1 MKFSVN
7 QIFSAFNKSATQVLT
22 AAAMGLA
29 FVAVQPVMAQSA
41 GFTRPGGLGMVVDT
55 QRMIRVDGSPAR
67 IAVGNPAVVD
77 VQILPL
83 EEGVGD
89 ILLVARKPG
98 VTDVQVWVDDDPN
111 PKRWQVS
118 VVSGAQSALESAK
131 RLEAPVRAT
140 GGQAVVTGRS
150 SNMVEHQRSTAA
162 ARATGDSDK
171 IIDTSVINHSG
182 MVQVEVKIV
191 ELSRTVMKDVG
202 IDWNSGTSRAAGV
215 LPNGQLNP
223 AGVLPNG
230 KIMEGGSG
238 TWGAV
243 SNFSP
248 AISNGFA
255 LMFDSRNFGAKL
267 RLLESN
273 GMARTLAEPTLV
285 ALSGQSASFRAGGEI
300 PVPESGGL
308 GTQTVT
314 YKSFGIGLTVTPT
327 VLAPNRIALKV
338 APESSELD
346 YINAI
351 EVINGEQIMR
361 MPALRV
367 RKADTTV
374 EMGEGESYIISGL
387 VSRQTIANVSK
398 MPFLSELPI
407 IGAFFRN
414 IKYEQ
419 DERELVIV
427 VTPRLVKPIAKGTE
441 LPLPGQGKENL
452 NEVGTAWG
460 YYLVGPA
467 SGEQMPGFSR

>member
-1 MKFSVN
+1 MN
-7 QIFSAFNKSATQVLT
+7 QIFSAFNRNATQVLT
-22 AAAMGLA
+22 AAVMGLA
-29 FVAVQPVMAQSA
+29 LVSVQPVMAQSA

-55 QRMIRVDGSPAR
+55 QRMIKVDGSPAR

-83 EEGVGD
+83 EDGVGD
-89 ILLVARKPG
+89 ILLVAKKPG
-98 VTDVQVWVDDDPN
+98 VTDIQVWIEGDPE

-118 VVSGAQSALESAK
+118 VVSGEQSALESAK

-191 ELSRTVMKDVG
+191 ELSRTVMKEVG
-202 IDWNSGTSRAAGV
+202 IDWNSGTARAS
-215 LPNGQLNP
+215 
-223 AGVLPNG
+223 
-230 KIMEGGSG
+230 GSG

-243 SNFSP
+243 SSFAP
-248 AISNGFA
+248 TISNGFS

-267 RLLESN
+267 KLLESN

-308 GTQTVT
+308 GTQTVS
-314 YKSFGIGLTVTPT
+314 YKPFGIGLTVTPT
-327 VLAPNRIALKV
+327 VLSPNRIALKV

-351 EVINGEQIMR
+351 NVINGEQITQ

-398 MPFLSELPI
+398 MPFLSDLPI
-407 IGAFFRN
+407 IGSFFRSVS
-414 IKYEQ
+414 YSQ

-427 VTPRLVKPIAKGTE
+427 VTPRLVKPFAKGTE

>member
-1 MKFSVN
+1 MGLIMKFSVN
-7 QIFSAFNKSATQVLT
+7 QIFSAFNRNATQVLT

-29 FVAVQPVMAQSA
+29 FVSVSPVMAQSA

-55 QRMIRVDGSPAR
+55 QRMIKVDGAPAR
-67 IAVGNPAVVD
+67 IAVGNPDVVD

-89 ILLVARKPG
+89 ILLVAKKPG
-98 VTDVQVWVDDDPN
+98 VTDIQVWVDENPE

-118 VVSGAQSALESAK
+118 VVSGEQRALESAK

-140 GGQAVVTGRS
+140 GGQAVVTGSS

-162 ARATGDSDK
+162 ARATGSSDR
-171 IIDTSVINHSG
+171 IIDTSVINTSG

-191 ELSRTVMKDVG
+191 ELSRSVMKEVG
-202 IDWNSGTSRAAGV
+202 IDWNSGTARA
-215 LPNGQLNP
+215 
-223 AGVLPNG
+223 
-230 KIMEGGSG
+230 GGSG
-238 TWGAV
+238 TWGVA
-243 SNFSP
+243 SNFAP
-248 AISNGFA
+248 TISNGFS
-255 LMFDSRNFGAKL
+255 LMFDARNFGAKL
-267 RLLESN
+267 NLLESN

-285 ALSGQSASFRAGGEI
+285 SLSGQSASFRAGGEI
-300 PVPESGGL
+300 PVPEAGGL
-308 GTQTVT
+308 GTQTVS
-314 YKSFGIGLTVTPT
+314 YKAFGIGLTVTPT
-327 VLAPNRIALKV
+327 VLSANRIALKV

-346 YINAI
+346 YANAI
-351 EVINGEQIMR
+351 QVISGDQTTL

-387 VSRQTIANVSK
+387 VSRQTMANVSK
-398 MPFLSELPI
+398 MPFLSDLPI
-407 IGAFFRN
+407 IGSFFRN
-414 IKYEQ
+414 VSYSQ

-441 LPLPGQGKENL
+441 LPLPGQGQENL

-460 YYLVGPA
+460 YYLVGSA

>member
-1 MKFSVN
+1 
-7 QIFSAFNKSATQVLT
+7 
-22 AAAMGLA
+22 
-29 FVAVQPVMAQSA
+29 
-41 GFTRPGGLGMVVDT
+41 
-55 QRMIRVDGSPAR
+55 
-67 IAVGNPAVVD
+67 
-77 VQILPL
+77 
-83 EEGVGD
+83 
-89 ILLVARKPG
+89 
-98 VTDVQVWVDDDPN
+98 
-111 PKRWQVS
+111 
-118 VVSGAQSALESAK
+118 
-131 RLEAPVRAT
+131 
-140 GGQAVVTGRS
+140 
-150 SNMVEHQRSTAA
+150 
-162 ARATGDSDK
+162 
-171 IIDTSVINHSG
+171 
-182 MVQVEVKIV
+182 
-191 ELSRTVMKDVG
+191 
-202 IDWNSGTSRAAGV
+202 
-215 LPNGQLNP
+215 
-223 AGVLPNG
+223 
-230 KIMEGGSG
+230 GSG

-243 SNFSP
+243 SNFAP
-248 AISNGFA
+248 AFSNGFS

-267 RLLESN
+267 KLLENN

-308 GTQTVT
+308 GTQTVS

-327 VLAPNRIALKV
+327 VLSPNRIALKV

-346 YINAI
+346 YANAI
-351 EVINGEQIMR
+351 PVVSGDQTTL
-361 MPALRV
+361 MPALSV

-387 VSRQTIANVSK
+387 VSRQTRANVSK

-407 IGAFFRN
+407 IGAFFRSVS
-414 IKYEQ
+414 YSQ

>member
-7 QIFSAFNKSATQVLT
+7 QIFSAFNRNATQVLT
-22 AAAMGLA
+22 AAAMGLV
-29 FVAVQPVMAQSA
+29 FVSVQPVMAQST

-55 QRMIRVDGSPAR
+55 QRMIKVDGAPAR

-89 ILLVARKPG
+89 ILLAAKKPG
-98 VTDVQVWVDDDPN
+98 VTDVQVWVEGDPT

-118 VVSGAQSALESAK
+118 VVSGEQSALESAK

-191 ELSRTVMKDVG
+191 ELSRSVMKEVG
-202 IDWNSGTSRAAGV
+202 IDWNSGTARA
-215 LPNGQLNP
+215 
-223 AGVLPNG
+223 
-230 KIMEGGSG
+230 GGSG
-238 TWGAV
+238 TWGVV
-243 SNFSP
+243 SSFAPS
-248 AISNGFA
+248 ISNGFS
-255 LMFDSRNFGAKL
+255 LMFDARNFGAKL
-267 RLLESN
+267 KLLENN

-285 ALSGQSASFRAGGEI
+285 SLSGQSASFRAGGEI

-308 GTQTVT
+308 GTQTVS
-314 YKSFGIGLTVTPT
+314 YKPFGIALTVTPT
-327 VLAPNRIALKV
+327 VLSPNRIALKV

-346 YINAI
+346 YANAI
-351 EVINGEQIMR
+351 PVVSGDQTTL
-361 MPALRV
+361 MPALSV

-387 VSRQTIANVSK
+387 VSRQTMANVSK
-398 MPFLSELPI
+398 MPFLSDLPI
-407 IGAFFRN
+407 IGSFFRSVS
-414 IKYEQ
+414 YSQ

-427 VTPRLVKPIAKGTE
+427 VTPRLVKPFAKGTE

>member
-1 MKFSVN
+1 MGLIMKFSVN
-7 QIFSAFNKSATQVLT
+7 KIFSVFNRNATQVLT
-22 AAAMGLA
+22 AAALGLA
-29 FVAVQPVMAQSA
+29 FVSVQPAMAQST
-41 GFTRPGGLGMVVDT
+41 GFTRPGGLGMVVNS
-55 QRMIRVDGSPAR
+55 QRMIKVDGSPAR

-89 ILLVARKPG
+89 ILLVARQPG
-98 VTDVQVWVDDDPN
+98 VTDVQVWVDGDPT
-111 PKRWQVS
+111 PQRWQVS
-118 VVSGAQSALESAK
+118 VVSGEQSALESAK

-162 ARATGDSDK
+162 ARATGNSDK
-171 IIDTSVINHSG
+171 VIDTSIVNHSG

-191 ELSRTVMKDVG
+191 ELSRTVMKEVG
-202 IDWNSGTSRAAGV
+202 IDWNSGTSRAG
-215 LPNGQLNP
+215 
-223 AGVLPNG
+223 GVLPNG

-238 TWGAV
+238 TWGAA
-243 SNFSP
+243 SRFAPS
-248 AISNGFA
+248 ISNGFS

-267 RLLESN
+267 KLLENN

-308 GTQTVT
+308 GTQTVS

-327 VLAPNRIALKV
+327 VLSPNRIALKV

-346 YINAI
+346 YANSIP
-351 EVINGEQIMR
+351 VVSGDQTTL
-361 MPALRV
+361 MPALTV

-387 VSRQTIANVSK
+387 VSRQTRANVSK

-414 IKYEQ
+414 VSYSQ

-460 YYLVGPA
+460 YFLVGPA

>member
-1 MKFSVN
+1 MGLIMKFSVN
-7 QIFSAFNKSATQVLT
+7 QIFSAFNRNATQVLT
-22 AAAMGLA
+22 AAVMGLTL
-29 FVAVQPVMAQSA
+29 VTMQPVMAQSA

-55 QRMIRVDGSPAR
+55 QRMIKVDGSPAR

-98 VTDVQVWVDDDPN
+98 VTDVQVWVDDDPT

-118 VVSGAQSALESAK
+118 VVSGEQSALESAK

-191 ELSRTVMKDVG
+191 ELSRSVMKEVG
-202 IDWNSGTSRAAGV
+202 IDWNSGTARA
-215 LPNGQLNP
+215 
-223 AGVLPNG
+223 
-230 KIMEGGSG
+230 GGSG

-243 SNFSP
+243 SSFAPS
-248 AISNGFA
+248 ISNGFS

-267 RLLESN
+267 KLLENN

-285 ALSGQSASFRAGGEI
+285 SLSGQSASFRAGGEI

-308 GTQTVT
+308 GTQTVS
-314 YKSFGIGLTVTPT
+314 YKPFGIALTVTPT
-327 VLAPNRIALKV
+327 VLSPSRIALKV

-346 YINAI
+346 YANAI
-351 EVINGEQIMR
+351 PVVSGDQTTL
-361 MPALRV
+361 MPALSV

-387 VSRQTIANVSK
+387 VSRQTMANVSK
-398 MPFLSELPI
+398 MPFLSDLPI
-407 IGAFFRN
+407 IGSFFRSVS
-414 IKYEQ
+414 YSQ

-452 NEVGTAWG
+452 NEAGTAWG

>member
-191 ELSRTVMKDVG
+191 ELSRTVMKEVG
-202 IDWNSGTSRAAGV
+202 IDWNSGTARV
-215 LPNGQLNP
+215 
-223 AGVLPNG
+223 
-230 KIMEGGSG
+230 GGSG

-243 SNFSP
+243 SNFAP
-248 AISNGFA
+248 TVSNGFS
-255 LMFDSRNFGAKL
+255 LMFDARNFGAKL
-267 RLLESN
+267 KLLEKN
-273 GMARTLAEPTLV
+273 GMARTLAEPNLV

-308 GTQTVT
+308 GTQTVS
-314 YKSFGIGLTVTPT
+314 YKPFGIGLTVTPT
-327 VLAPNRIALKV
+327 VLSPNRIALKV

-346 YINAI
+346 YANAI
-351 EVINGEQIMR
+351 DVISGDQTTR

-374 EMGEGESYIISGL
+374 EMGDGESYIISGL
-387 VSRQTIANVSK
+387 VSRQTRANISK
-398 MPFLSELPI
+398 MPFLSDLPI
-407 IGAFFRN
+407 IGSFFRN
-414 IKYEQ
+414 VSYSQ
-419 DERELVIV
+419 DESELVIV

>member
-1 MKFSVN
+1 MGLIMKFSVN

-191 ELSRTVMKDVG
+191 ELSRTVMKEVG
-202 IDWNSGTSRAAGV
+202 IDWNSGTARV
-215 LPNGQLNP
+215 
-223 AGVLPNG
+223 
-230 KIMEGGSG
+230 GGSG

-243 SNFSP
+243 SNFAP
-248 AISNGFA
+248 TVSNGFS
-255 LMFDSRNFGAKL
+255 LMFDARNFGAKL
-267 RLLESN
+267 KLLEKN
-273 GMARTLAEPTLV
+273 GMARTLAEPNLV

-308 GTQTVT
+308 GTQTVS
-314 YKSFGIGLTVTPT
+314 YKPFGIGLTVTPT
-327 VLAPNRIALKV
+327 VLSPNRIALKV

-346 YINAI
+346 YANAI
-351 EVINGEQIMR
+351 DVISGDQTTR

-374 EMGEGESYIISGL
+374 EMGDGESYIISGL
-387 VSRQTIANVSK
+387 VSRQTRANISK
-398 MPFLSELPI
+398 MPFLSDLPI
-407 IGAFFRN
+407 IGSFFRN
-414 IKYEQ
+414 VSYSQ
-419 DERELVIV
+419 DESELVIV

>member
-1 MKFSVN
+1 MGLIMKFSVN

-191 ELSRTVMKDVG
+191 ELSRSVMKEVG
-202 IDWNSGTSRAAGV
+202 IDWNTGTARD
-215 LPNGQLNP
+215 
-223 AGVLPNG
+223 
-230 KIMEGGSG
+230 GGSG
-238 TWGAV
+238 TWGAA
-243 SNFSP
+243 SSFAP
-248 AISNGFA
+248 AISNGFS
-255 LMFDSRNFGAKL
+255 LMFDARNFGAKL
-267 RLLESN
+267 KLLENN

-346 YINAI
+346 YTNAI
-351 EVINGEQIMR
+351 PVISGEQTTL
-361 MPALRV
+361 MPALSV
-367 RKADTTV
+367 RKADTTI

-387 VSRQTIANVSK
+387 VSRQTRANVSK
-398 MPFLSELPI
+398 MPFLSNLPI
-407 IGAFFRN
+407 IGSFFRSVS
-414 IKYEQ
+414 YSQ

>member
-1 MKFSVN
+1 MGLIMKFSVN
-7 QIFSAFNKSATQVLT
+7 KIFSAFNRNATQVLT
-22 AAAMGLA
+22 AAALGLA
-29 FVAVQPVMAQSA
+29 FVSVQPAMAQST
-41 GFTRPGGLGMVVDT
+41 GFTRPGGLGMVVNS
-55 QRMIRVDGSPAR
+55 QRMIKVDGSPAR

-89 ILLVARKPG
+89 ILLLARQPG
-98 VTDVQVWVDDDPN
+98 VTDVQVWVDDDPT
-111 PKRWQVS
+111 PQRWQVS
-118 VVSGAQSALESAK
+118 VVSGEQSALESAK

-150 SNMVEHQRSTAA
+150 SNMIEHQRSTAA
-162 ARATGDSDK
+162 ARATGNSDK
-171 IIDTSVINHSG
+171 VIDTSIVNHSG

-191 ELSRTVMKDVG
+191 ELSRSVMKEVG
-202 IDWNSGTSRAAGV
+202 IDWNSGTSRAGGA
-215 LPNGQLNP
+215 
-223 AGVLPNG
+223 LPNG

-243 SNFSP
+243 SNFAP
-248 AISNGFA
+248 AFSNGFS

-267 RLLESN
+267 KLLENN

-308 GTQTVT
+308 GTQTVS

-327 VLAPNRIALKV
+327 VLSPNRIALKV

-346 YINAI
+346 YANAI
-351 EVINGEQIMR
+351 PVVSGDQTTL
-361 MPALRV
+361 MPALSV

-387 VSRQTIANVSK
+387 VSRQTRANVSK

-407 IGAFFRN
+407 IGAFFRSVS
-414 IKYEQ
+414 YSQ

>member
-1 MKFSVN
+1 MGLIMKFSVN
-7 QIFSAFNKSATQVLT
+7 QIFSAFNRNATQVLT
-22 AAAMGLA
+22 AAVMGLA
-29 FVAVQPVMAQSA
+29 LVSVQPVMAQSA

-55 QRMIRVDGSPAR
+55 QRMIKVDGSPAR

-83 EEGVGD
+83 EDGVGD
-89 ILLVARKPG
+89 ILLVAKKPG
-98 VTDVQVWVDDDPN
+98 VTDIQVWIEGDPE

-118 VVSGAQSALESAK
+118 VVSGEQSALESAK

-191 ELSRTVMKDVG
+191 ELSRTVMKEVG
-202 IDWNSGTSRAAGV
+202 IDWNSGTARAS
-215 LPNGQLNP
+215 
-223 AGVLPNG
+223 
-230 KIMEGGSG
+230 GSG

-243 SNFSP
+243 SSFAP
-248 AISNGFA
+248 TISNGFS

-267 RLLESN
+267 KLLESN

-308 GTQTVT
+308 GTQTVS
-314 YKSFGIGLTVTPT
+314 YKPFGIGLTVTPT
-327 VLAPNRIALKV
+327 VLSPNRIALKV

-351 EVINGEQIMR
+351 NVINGEQITQ

-398 MPFLSELPI
+398 MPFLSDLPI
-407 IGAFFRN
+407 IGSFFRSVS
-414 IKYEQ
+414 YSQ

-427 VTPRLVKPIAKGTE
+427 VTPRLVKPFAKGTE

>member
-1 MKFSVN
+1 MGLIMKFSVN
-7 QIFSAFNKSATQVLT
+7 QIFSAFNRNATQVLT

-29 FVAVQPVMAQSA
+29 FVSVSPVMAQSA

-55 QRMIRVDGSPAR
+55 QRMIKVDGAPAR
-67 IAVGNPAVVD
+67 IAVGNPDVVD

-89 ILLVARKPG
+89 ILLVAKKPG
-98 VTDVQVWVDDDPN
+98 VTDIQVWVDENPE

-118 VVSGAQSALESAK
+118 VVSGEQRALESAK

-140 GGQAVVTGRS
+140 GGQAVVTGSS

-162 ARATGDSDK
+162 ARATGSSDR
-171 IIDTSVINHSG
+171 IIDTSVINTSG

-191 ELSRTVMKDVG
+191 ELSRSVMKEVG
-202 IDWNSGTSRAAGV
+202 IDWNSGTARA
-215 LPNGQLNP
+215 
-223 AGVLPNG
+223 
-230 KIMEGGSG
+230 GGSG
-238 TWGAV
+238 TWGVA
-243 SNFSP
+243 SNFAP
-248 AISNGFA
+248 TISNGFS
-255 LMFDSRNFGAKL
+255 LMFDARNFGAKL
-267 RLLESN
+267 NLLESN

-285 ALSGQSASFRAGGEI
+285 SLSGQSASFRAGGEI
-300 PVPESGGL
+300 PVPEAGGL
-308 GTQTVT
+308 GTQTVS
-314 YKSFGIGLTVTPT
+314 YKAFGIGLTVTPT
-327 VLAPNRIALKV
+327 VLSANRIALKV

-346 YINAI
+346 YANAI
-351 EVINGEQIMR
+351 QVISGDQTTL

-387 VSRQTIANVSK
+387 VSRQTMANVSK

-414 IKYEQ
+414 VSYSQ